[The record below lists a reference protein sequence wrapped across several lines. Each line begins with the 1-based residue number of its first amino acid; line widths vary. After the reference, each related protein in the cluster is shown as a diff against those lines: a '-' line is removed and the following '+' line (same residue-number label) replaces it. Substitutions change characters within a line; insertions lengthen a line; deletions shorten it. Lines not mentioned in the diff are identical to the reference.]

1 MADRD
6 RGPGGGADA
15 PDGAGA
21 GPPVGRFRGELRA
34 ATRDFSPDERRLLVP
49 LAAAG
54 FFEQYDIALLT
65 LAATDISE
73 GLGVSIGAFGVGVAI
88 IRLGS
93 LGGIPFLRLADRLGR
108 RTLLIVSLAA
118 FTVLTGLTA
127 LAWSLAAFVVLQ
139 TLARV
144 FLATEHNLASLV
156 IAEEVRPDRRGAA
169 LSLMGWIATVGP
181 GAVAVLLLL
190 VPLTPLDWRIFYVF
204 ALLPLAI
211 VAWLRRRL
219 TETKA
224 FRVAAAEERI
234 QPSLRPEIPPAYRP
248 DFRRICLFVS
258 AFGLVQTPFFL
269 FGADLAQDEYGW
281 KGEFSAIVL
290 GSGLATIV
298 GFYVGGRLSDR
309 LGRRVALAAGLLL
322 TAAGALLVFTEV
334 RLLFVP
340 GWFCAVGAYACL
352 QAVVLAY
359 LAELF
364 PTELRATLTAIA
376 ISAQVVSGS
385 IGLALVAGVAAVLDD
400 TSVPMLVLAALL
412 VPCVGLLRRLP
423 ETAGRDVIALR

>member
-6 RGPGGGADA
+6 HAADGV
-15 PDGAGA
+15 PDGDRPRGA
-21 GPPVGRFRGELRA
+21 RGALREELRA
-34 ATRDFSPDERRLLVP
+34 ATRDFSPDERKLLIP

-65 LAATDISE
+65 LAATDISD

-108 RTLLIVSLAA
+108 RKLLIVSLAA
-118 FTVLTGLTA
+118 FTALTGLTA
-127 LAWSLAAFVVLQ
+127 VAWSLAVFVVLQ

-169 LSLMGWIATVGP
+169 LSLMGWIATIGP

-211 VAWLRRRL
+211 VAWLRRSL
-219 TETKA
+219 GETRA
-224 FRVAAAEERI
+224 FQVAAAEQRI
-234 QPSLRPEIPPAYRP
+234 QPTLRPQIPPAHRP
-248 DFRRICLFVS
+248 DFRRICCFVA

-269 FGADLAQDEYGW
+269 FGADLAQDGYGW
-281 KGEFSAIVL
+281 EAEFSGIVL
-290 GSGLATIV
+290 ASGGATLA

-322 TAAGALLVFTEV
+322 TAAGGLLVFSEV
-334 RLLFVP
+334 KLLFVP

-364 PTELRATLTAIA
+364 PTELRATLTALA
-376 ISAQVVSGS
+376 ISAQIVSGS
-385 IGLALVAGVAAVLDD
+385 IGLALVAGAGELWSTSGGMIVL
-400 TSVPMLVLAALL
+400 SLLLA
-412 VPCVGLLRRLP
+412 PCVLVLRRLP
-423 ETAGRDVIALR
+423 ETAGRDVVTLR